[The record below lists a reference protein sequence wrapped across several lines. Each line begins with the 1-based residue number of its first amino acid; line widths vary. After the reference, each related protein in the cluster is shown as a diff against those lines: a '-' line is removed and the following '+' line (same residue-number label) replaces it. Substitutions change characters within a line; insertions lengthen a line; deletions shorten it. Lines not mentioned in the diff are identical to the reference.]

1 MKKKESIPN
10 LLKVSIDILKSDLT
24 MFLYPIQI
32 AIEIDYKFHHSRYP
46 SFPHIN
52 IKDLG
57 HDTILCILFFIH
69 NASGVYFIKD
79 YVITLL
85 QESDANRSSGGVTPS
100 MSPAK
105 KPDLTRHRSQDTE
118 EEVVVVPDSS
128 PVSVSGDVSGKS
140 SAVSGSESVSANVR
154 SIDREN
160 VEKMVCQLVITTD
173 TFTSIA
179 DMPIIVNITTI
190 PL

>member
-1 MKKKESIPN
+1 
-10 LLKVSIDILKSDLT
+10 
-24 MFLYPIQI
+24 
-32 AIEIDYKFHHSRYP
+32 
-46 SFPHIN
+46 
-52 IKDLG
+52 
-57 HDTILCILFFIH
+57 
-69 NASGVYFIKD
+69 
-79 YVITLL
+79 
-85 QESDANRSSGGVTPS
+85 